1 MTLSVA
7 SHYDI
12 TLAPLGPSHRAFL
25 DARNYAGLIVFV
37 DTNTERDCWPRLR
50 PLLDGLNY
58 QLISTPPGEVH
69 KHLGTCQQMWDGLFA
84 AGAGRRWCTLN
95 LGGGVLTDMGGFVA
109 STFKRGMDFIQIP
122 TTLLSQVDASVG
134 GKLGIDYHEVK
145 NSIGLFANPQ
155 AVWIDPAF
163 LDTLPPR
170 ELRSGYAEVIKHAL
184 IESPE
189 QWAELQTYPDLNGI
203 DWTELI
209 GRSVAIKRDIVLED
223 PFERGRRKALNFGHT
238 IGHAIESHLLMT
250 DDRLLHG
257 EAIAAGMIAEA
268 YLSKE
273 LSTLTEA
280 DLLRITDFL
289 LARYGH
295 QPVPEAAFPRLLEL
309 MQQDKKNEDARIN
322 FTLLKAPGRAVVN
335 ATATPGQITEALQ
348 FYNRFAYAPN

>member
-1 MTLSVA
+1 MTLPVA
-7 SHYDI
+7 TDYDI
-12 TLAPLGPSHRAFL
+12 TIAPLGRAHRAFL
-25 DARNYAGLIVFV
+25 DARAYAGLIVYV
-37 DTNTERDCWPRLR
+37 DTNTEEHCWPRLR
-50 PLLDGLNY
+50 PLLDGLDY
-58 QLISTPPGEVH
+58 HLISTPPGELN
-69 KHLGTCQQMWDGLFA
+69 KHLGTCQQMWDGMFA

-145 NSIGLFANPQ
+145 NSIGLFANPE

-163 LDTLPPR
+163 LQTLPPR

-184 IESPE
+184 IESPA
-189 QWAELQTYPDLNGI
+189 QWAELQRYGDLSEVN
-203 DWTELI
+203 WSNLI

-238 IGHAIESHLLMT
+238 IGHAIESHLLTT
-250 DDRLLHG
+250 DARMLHG

-268 YLSKE
+268 FLSTQ
-273 LSTLTEA
+273 LSTLSQT
-280 DLLRITDFL
+280 DLAEVTRFL
-289 LARYGH
+289 IARYGH

-309 MQQDKKNEDARIN
+309 MGQDKKNEDARIN
-322 FTLLKAPGRAVVN
+322 FTLLEAPGRSVVN
-335 ATATPGQITEALQ
+335 ATATASEIELALRYYNEAEVV
-348 FYNRFAYAPN
+348 